1 MEGKKNKATSGFKYT
16 NEYDKWLL
24 NKKHK
29 IYLVL
34 PHKGNPLED
43 TELVSV
49 M

>member
-1 MEGKKNKATSGFKYT
+1 MSMINDYT
-16 NEYDKWLL
+16 N
-24 NKKHK
+24 NKHK

-49 M
+49 MVIYYLHHL

>member
-1 MEGKKNKATSGFKYT
+1 MSMINDCT
-16 NEYDKWLL
+16 

-29 IYLVL
+29 IYLAL

-43 TELVSV
+43 AELVSV